1 MIEIER
7 FDPFNNR
14 LCRNVRNALSESF
27 KKVLEQNKM
36 QPARRVSGFFLN
48 DPLPACVTAYID
60 QRLAA
65 YEQVLADVR
74 KHQLDDPLGIAV
86 AIWDRRLF
94 FETHEYLEQRWMTAQ
109 GDEKKLL
116 QAIIRAAGAYVHL
129 EQGNLIGA
137 QRIAAKAVAVLEV
150 HQDRLTPYADPQ
162 LLLAKLRSLDPMPP
176 TLAGTAGPGNQ
187 LIHMEQFTQTQI
199 DALSKRVA
207 PDRFSTGQSNRE
219 LHIKDISPHR
229 GKLPAGIIWPVTT
242 EEVSS
247 ILAYTYAEGIP
258 VTPWGAGTSTEGN
271 PLPMHGGLVMDMTR
285 MDRIITIRPQDLQ
298 ADVQPGV
305 FRKTLNA
312 HTGRSG
318 LFFPPDP
325 GADATIGGMI
335 ANNASGVQTIK
346 YGATRDYVMRLV
358 VVLPDGRV
366 IHTGGKAHKSSSGYD
381 LTRLFVGSEGTLGVV
396 TEATLK
402 LAGIP
407 IAHLAATVT
416 FETLE
421 EASQTVAVLMGSG
434 LAPAALELLTPELI
448 ALMNREKNLGI
459 AEKPS
464 LFCEFHGVSDAALN
478 ETAAL
483 AEELCRDGGALDF
496 KTGVKERKRKELWR
510 ARHEAWETIHRA
522 FPGRETLIVDA
533 AVPISSYPQMVIFSQ
548 QQLDE
553 KKAVGFVFG
562 HAGDGNL
569 HVVMVGDPADD
580 GEWASLEEI
589 NDNIVHRAVEVG
601 GTCTGEHGIGIG
613 KRKFMQLEHGEGY
626 GLMKQ
631 IKVLMDPKGLMNP
644 GKMFL

>member
-1 MIEIER
+1 M
-7 FDPFNNR
+7 P
-14 LCRNVRNALSESF
+14 VKAP
-27 KKVLEQNKM
+27 
-36 QPARRVSGFFLN
+36 QPA
-48 DPLPACVTAYID
+48 
-60 QRLAA
+60 
-65 YEQVLADVR
+65 
-74 KHQLDDPLGIAV
+74 
-86 AIWDRRLF
+86 AIHLS
-94 FETHEYLEQRWMTAQ
+94 
-109 GDEKKLL
+109 
-116 QAIIRAAGAYVHL
+116 AG
-129 EQGNLIGA
+129 GN
-137 QRIAAKAVAVLEV
+137 
-150 HQDRLTPYADPQ
+150 
-162 LLLAKLRSLDPMPP
+162 
-176 TLAGTAGPGNQ
+176 
-187 LIHMEQFTQTQI
+187 MEQFTPTQI
-199 DALSKRVA
+199 DALSALVTA
-207 PDRFSTGQSNRE
+207 DRFSTGQSNRE

-229 GKLPAGIIWPVTT
+229 GKLPAGIIWPVST
-242 EEVSS
+242 EEVSA
-247 ILAYTYAEGIP
+247 ILGYTYGQGIP

-271 PLPMHGGLVMDMTR
+271 PLPVEGGLVMDMTR
-285 MDRIITIRPQDLQ
+285 MDRIIAIRPQDLQ

-305 FRKTLNA
+305 FRKTLNGHA
-312 HTGRSG
+312 GRSG

-335 ANNASGVQTIK
+335 ANNASGVQTIR
-346 YGATRDYVMRLV
+346 YGATRDYVMRLM

-407 IAHLAATVT
+407 VVHLAATVV

-421 EASQTVAVLMGSG
+421 AASQTVAVLMGSG

-448 ALMNREKNLGI
+448 ALMNREKGLGI

-464 LFCEFHGVSDAALN
+464 LFCEFHGISETALN

-496 KTGVKERKRKELWR
+496 QTGVKERERKELWR

-533 AVPISSYPQMVIFSQ
+533 AVPISSYPQMVVFSQ
-548 QQLDE
+548 QQLDA

-580 GEWASLEEI
+580 RNGRPWRRSTTTSSTGPLTWAVPVPESTASASASA
-589 NDNIVHRAVEVG
+589 NSCSWSTVRAMG
-601 GTCTGEHGIGIG
+601 
-613 KRKFMQLEHGEGY
+613 
-626 GLMKQ
+626 
-631 IKVLMDPKGLMNP
+631 
-644 GKMFL
+644 